1 MLIFQI
7 NMQILSALTVLDTV
21 INGILT
27 SKMATCVMAPHIS
40 LTLCSL
46 ATLEYW

>member
-7 NMQILSALTVLDTV
+7 NMLTVLDTV

-40 LTLCSL
+40 FVGLPNCLM
-46 ATLEYW
+46 YFD